1 MVGNNN
7 ISKARSNTSEWSS
20 STQSSQSS
28 RQLNFSIMKS
38 SWTTERILPLA
49 FCLNP
54 SVVFL
59 ILSVQVNRWT
69 CGLVGLEIS
78 LNFWCISVI
87 FFQCIKSRPW
97 QKHNLWI
104 SSMTPVH
111 AHSIAPPT
119 PLSSPSPLCT
129 SPPTVLNRP
138 AQESH
143 LSHSSVFAGFTP
155 NTLYSSP
162 LNPEPF
168 LLHRTHRRAHAAD
181 THLLKTAK
189 YTCF

>member
-1 MVGNNN
+1 MEQV
-7 ISKARSNTSEWSS
+7 
-20 STQSSQSS
+20 
-28 RQLNFSIMKS
+28 LF
-38 SWTTERILPLA
+38 ILPLA
-49 FCLNP
+49 FCLN
-54 SVVFL
+54 SIIVFL
-59 ILSVQVNRWT
+59 ISSVQVDRCTYW
-69 CGLVGLEIS
+69 IS
-78 LNFWCISVI
+78 DQFEFLPHYSY

-104 SSMTPVH
+104 SSTTPVH

-119 PLSSPSPLCT
+119 PPSSPPPDPPRT
-129 SPPTVLNRP
+129 TPPTVLNRP
-138 AQESH
+138 DQDSH
-143 LSHSSVFAGFTP
+143 PSHSSVFAGFTP

-181 THLLKTAK
+181 AHLLKPAK